1 LLTLSACDTAIGG
14 ANGKEVEGLA
24 YLAQILGANAV
35 VGSLWPVADVG
46 AEALMREFYYL
57 RTKYPALSKA
67 EAFQRAQLALLRG
80 EEKSLD
86 AKEKGAGIRG
96 PQVTGGESSK
106 GLTPYKKNP
115 SAPFAHPH

>member
-1 LLTLSACDTAIGG
+1 
-14 ANGKEVEGLA
+14 
-24 YLAQILGANAV
+24 
-35 VGSLWPVADVG
+35 VADVG

-86 AKEKGAGIRG
+86 AKAKEARIRG
-96 PQVTGGESSK
+96 PQVAAGEGSK
-106 GLTPYKKNP
+106 GRLPYKKDP
-115 SAPFAHPH
+115 SAPFAHPHYWAPFILIGNSK